1 MASGSLIIIILS
13 SEEDRQFVVQS
24 IEAELVTL
32 FRSHDDLQ
40 EQQQELETRI
50 DEMEDTQLP

>member
-1 MASGSLIIIILS
+1 MSFSDF

-24 IEAELVTL
+24 GETELVTL
-32 FRSHDDLQ
+32 FRSHDDLL

-50 DEMEDTQLP
+50 DEMEDRQLP